1 MNYLLL
7 FASLFVVC
15 LGRRVV
21 LRTRAGGEA
30 DVVFSRQEMGGPVVE
45 AFRIRIT
52 DLAWDSREVM
62 EDAVNDND
70 ALQRFLKELEE
81 EFYPSFGYTW
91 SVEMKHALGAKLTYQ
106 HLGTISSKL
115 GKIISKFNSSCILP
129 NYMRTGKKNAE
140 ELFTHFVTNHA
151 EDFMDL
157 RARKHV
163 KIVNPHLPK

>member
-1 MNYLLL
+1 
-7 FASLFVVC
+7 
-15 LGRRVV
+15 
-21 LRTRAGGEA
+21 
-30 DVVFSRQEMGGPVVE
+30 
-45 AFRIRIT
+45 
-52 DLAWDSREVM
+52 M